1 MPFCL
6 GSNLPNRPSGVEL
19 SFPVRHG
26 WAIRSCAR
34 LYSHCS
40 WASVLRMSSKGVVSS
55 VVLAILAL
63 VGLRNIVQV
72 DDGMVEFFVGGGFL
86 DVGILASC
94 RASSEPK
101 LSFGCGTGLRTTT
114 VAHDDGNS
122 SPTSRSGRAVGK
134 GNIEVGFDV
143 CDTAGI
149 LGACAL
155 AALALSILS

>member
-1 MPFCL
+1 
-6 GSNLPNRPSGVEL
+6 
-19 SFPVRHG
+19 
-26 WAIRSCAR
+26 
-34 LYSHCS
+34 
-40 WASVLRMSSKGVVSS
+40 MSSKGVVSS

-94 RASSEPK
+94 RASNEPK

-122 SPTSRSGRAVGK
+122 SPTHCRLV
-134 GNIEVGFDV
+134 I
-143 CDTAGI
+143 
-149 LGACAL
+149 
-155 AALALSILS
+155 